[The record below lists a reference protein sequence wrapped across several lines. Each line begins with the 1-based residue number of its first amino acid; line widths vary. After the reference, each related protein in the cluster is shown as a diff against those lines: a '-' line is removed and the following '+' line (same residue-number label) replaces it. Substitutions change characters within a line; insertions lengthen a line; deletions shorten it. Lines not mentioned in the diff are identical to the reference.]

1 MKTTAP
7 ATVPPVQPPLKT
19 LLFTSGGKGGP
30 GKTVNLLGI
39 ADWLAVRGRA
49 FIALDCDHENKN
61 KKSSF
66 ANAFPEGMVG
76 RPDLRT
82 EEACDKLLEVAAASE
97 PGLTLADLP
106 ANSGADFLAWW
117 RKVCTPE
124 NLAAL
129 NLRVIMVGVITPETS
144 TFDSV
149 LDWAEVLQGSV
160 SYVLGLNRRHVS
172 RAEQPIEEVLPD
184 YFASEEGRAFRAA
197 FHPVEIEIP
206 AMQEKAMAAMLAS
219 GQLPS
224 VAASRP
230 GIFVLD
236 QTRIRSWVAQLH
248 ANLDAAEPT
257 LHLLN

>member
-1 MKTTAP
+1 MKTTATP
-7 ATVPPVQPPLKT
+7 TVVPSRPPLNT

-30 GKTVNLLGI
+30 GKSVSLVGA

-49 FIALDCDHENKN
+49 FIALDCDQENKN

-66 ANAFPEGMVG
+66 ANSFPEGMVG

-82 EEACDKLLEVAAASE
+82 EAACDKLLITAAEAKT
-97 PGLTLADLP
+97 GLVLADLP
-106 ANSGADFLAWW
+106 ANSGSDFLAWW
-117 RKVCTPE
+117 RKVGTPE

-129 NLRVIMVGVITPETS
+129 NLRVIMLGVITSEPS

-149 LDWAEVLQGSV
+149 MDWAEVLQGSAT
-160 SYVLGLNRRHVS
+160 YMLCLNRRHAS
-172 RAEQPIEEVLPD
+172 RSEMPLEELMPE

-197 FHPVEIEIP
+197 LHPVGVEIP

-224 VAASRP
+224 VAANSP

-236 QTRIRSWVAQLH
+236 RTRIRSWAAQLH
-248 ANLDAAEPT
+248 ANLDAAEKT
-257 LHLLN
+257 LHLLD